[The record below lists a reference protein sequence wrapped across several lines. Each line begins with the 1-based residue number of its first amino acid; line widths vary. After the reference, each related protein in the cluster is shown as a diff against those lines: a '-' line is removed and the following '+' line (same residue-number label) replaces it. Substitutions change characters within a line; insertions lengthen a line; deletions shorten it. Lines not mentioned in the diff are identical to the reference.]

1 MIYFVA
7 RMAWKDLIG
16 KKVTVLPL
24 KASAYFRRGL
34 VSKKYSDHLDKC
46 SKMNKC
52 GRKNYGSGT

>member
-1 MIYFVA
+1 MIYYVEEWREKFE
-7 RMAWKDLIG
+7 LE
-16 KKVTVLPL
+16 LPL